1 MYLNS
6 FYGIASA
13 MIKTGVAGSLICA
26 AIYAV
31 FAILTRKKLA
41 APMKTHILRYVFLT
55 YCICVLLITLREQDT
70 AYSRYA
76 SANFFPLYSVISA
89 LMSGFKTAKYL
100 IILNIIMFMPLGIL
114 LPCVFKRV
122 NSLHIAALISLLAT
136 LTIECIQIFLPG
148 RAFDIDDIILNT
160 LGGAIGYS
168 VYAMCIWVGGRKQR
182 AVTRVFCIA
191 VLLIIPLFL
200 LGYNIVAGNSEFE
213 YALNYQ
219 LDVPRDIEINVET
232 ASAEADIYEKAEFQ
246 PRSQLEKYMG
256 ILGLSADVSE
266 DEDEFYAQAGE
277 MKIMQDKSEDFCQ
290 VQFRQPVEQE
300 TNIDNIT
307 AEKRAR
313 DFFDK
318 CDLWDG
324 DAQVSGIDDD
334 YAEGQSSSNSCIRMG
349 KVVEFT
355 SKDGR
360 DEHVYTASVDK
371 DGVWSISIKNECYE
385 VYERVK
391 LMTPEQAMRRLGLT
405 GRCEISYK
413 SDQILDK
420 RFTADGVELTYVDSS
435 DGRYKLPAWKL
446 SGEFF
451 AHEDEYD
458 EPDSARGWM
467 VIETV
472 K

>member
-13 MIKTGVAGSLICA
+13 MIKTGAVGLA
-26 AIYAV
+26 ASAVIYAA
-31 FAILTRKKLA
+31 FALLTRKKLA

-55 YCICVLLITLREQDT
+55 YCLCVLMITLRAQDT

-76 SANFFPLYSVISA
+76 DANFYPLFSVISA

-114 LPCVFKRV
+114 LPCVFKRI
-122 NSLHIAALISLLAT
+122 NSLHSAALISFLAT

-168 VYAMCIWVGGRKQR
+168 VYAICIWIGGRRQQ

-219 LDVPRDIEINVET
+219 LSVPRDIEIDADTTPAET
-232 ASAEADIYEKAEFQ
+232 DIYEKAAYQ
-246 PRSQLEKYMG
+246 PRLQLEKLMN
-256 ILGLSADVSE
+256 ILGISADISE
-266 DEDEFYAQAGE
+266 NENEFYAQAGE
-277 MKIMQDKSEDFCQ
+277 MKIMQYKSEDFCR
-290 VQFRQPVEQE
+290 VQLRQPVGQGAD
-300 TNIDNIT
+300 IDDKT
-307 AEKRAR
+307 AERYAR
-313 DFFDK
+313 NFFDK
-318 CDLWDG
+318 YDLWDG
-324 DAQVSGIDDD
+324 DAQVSGVDDD
-334 YAEGQSSSNSCIRMG
+334 YAEGRSSSNDCIRMG
-349 KVVEFT
+349 KAVEFT
-355 SKDGR
+355 SKDGLN
-360 DEHVYTASVDK
+360 EHLYMANVDK

-385 VYERVK
+385 VYKRVE
-391 LMTPEQAMRRLGLT
+391 LMTPEQAVRRLGLT
-405 GRCEISYK
+405 GRCEIKYK
-413 SDQILDK
+413 SEQILDK
-420 RFTADGVELTYVDSS
+420 RFAADGVELTYADSS
-435 DGRYKLPAWKL
+435 DGRYKLPAWNL
-446 SGEFF
+446 NGEFF

-467 VIETV
+467 VIEAV